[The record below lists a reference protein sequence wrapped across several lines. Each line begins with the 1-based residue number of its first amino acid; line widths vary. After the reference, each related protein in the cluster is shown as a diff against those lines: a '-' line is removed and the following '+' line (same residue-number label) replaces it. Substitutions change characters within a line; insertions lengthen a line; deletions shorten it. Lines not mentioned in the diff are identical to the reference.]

1 MAFTGAGNK
10 AAPCRAEVCPSLS
23 AFRAGAHRGQRHRPP
38 QDITRPATPSLLFSP
53 FLFIFLANQLA
64 ERRQDTGGIR
74 QDGVPRGSQGSPV
87 HQAEEGA
94 MVCIPCIV
102 IPVLLWVYKKF
113 VEPYIYPMIAPFIK
127 RVWPK
132 KAVQEPPGTKQG
144 PGGSTGDP
152 RGPAA
157 AKRDQEDGP
166 GSHKLESNGIAN
178 GSPAKGSAAVYDKK
192 TA

>member
-1 MAFTGAGNK
+1 
-10 AAPCRAEVCPSLS
+10 
-23 AFRAGAHRGQRHRPP
+23 
-38 QDITRPATPSLLFSP
+38 
-53 FLFIFLANQLA
+53 
-64 ERRQDTGGIR
+64 
-74 QDGVPRGSQGSPV
+74 
-87 HQAEEGA
+87 

-157 AKRDQEDGP
+157 AKRDQEDGS
-166 GSHKLESNGIAN
+166 GSHKVRLIHSAKQ
-178 GSPAKGSAAVYDKK
+178 GSSGVSHPVVAQEGEQLGVFTD
-192 TA
+192 

>member
-1 MAFTGAGNK
+1 
-10 AAPCRAEVCPSLS
+10 
-23 AFRAGAHRGQRHRPP
+23 
-38 QDITRPATPSLLFSP
+38 
-53 FLFIFLANQLA
+53 
-64 ERRQDTGGIR
+64 
-74 QDGVPRGSQGSPV
+74 
-87 HQAEEGA
+87 

-132 KAVQEPPGTKQG
+132 KAVQEPPGSNQG

-166 GSHKLESNGIAN
+166 GSHKVRLIHPAMQGSLGMSHPVVAQEGEQLGLQVLVFTGILVATFL
-178 GSPAKGSAAVYDKK
+178 GTAITTTGPARNWCFK
-192 TA
+192 T